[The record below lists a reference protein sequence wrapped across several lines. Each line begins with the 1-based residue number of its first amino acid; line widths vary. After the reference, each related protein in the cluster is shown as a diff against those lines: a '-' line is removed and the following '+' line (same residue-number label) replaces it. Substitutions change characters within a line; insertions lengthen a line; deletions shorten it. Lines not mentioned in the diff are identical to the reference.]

1 MSKIS
6 RDSDGDD
13 EIENVETKSG
23 HKKWILIFAVL
34 GGIFLLGAI
43 GAGIAAIVLIL
54 LFRYKPH
61 KSLLLKMRSLMYKNK
76 STRLEGNK
84 KMTTIT
90 SILI

>member
-13 EIENVETKSG
+13 EIEDVETKSG
-23 HKKWILIFAVL
+23 HKKWLLIFIVL

-43 GAGIAAIVLIL
+43 GAGIAAIVLTL

-61 KSLLLKMRSLMYKNK
+61 KLLLLRMIRKMLRN
-76 STRLEGNK
+76 RLKRFSNSK

-90 SILI
+90 NILI

>member
-13 EIENVETKSG
+13 EIEDVETKSG
-23 HKKWILIFAVL
+23 HKKWLLIFIVL

-43 GAGIAAIVLIL
+43 GAGIAAIVLTL

-61 KSLLLKMRSLMYKNK
+61 KSLLLRMTRKMFNN
-76 STRLEGNK
+76 RLK
-84 KMTTIT
+84 RFLHRRKMTTIT